1 VAVFWGAATPS
12 WWNFQTYKTFL
23 IFMTQRNL
31 IYLSV
36 ATLAIICAAVY
47 YLTFQGDSMEDAAR
61 SSAGTDGAGSG
72 SSADVRSSIVR
83 KDDTLEKK
91 GNTPP
96 SFDPAEF
103 TTAPKPN
110 TEEGRLVKL
119 FTDRNIPDAEKVERL
134 LAMVSE
140 LSGKGKHTAMDYA
153 TQLITDEDYV
163 RQRPRL
169 LRLATTD
176 ELREVVMLDMLTRDD
191 GIKMPSLVEL
201 LSVPSQTTR
210 SEAREILAAFLE
222 QDYGDDPRKWHEPLM
237 KWLAENEE
245 V

>member
-1 VAVFWGAATPS
+1 
-12 WWNFQTYKTFL
+12 
-23 IFMTQRNL
+23 MTQRNL

-47 YLTFQGDSMEDAAR
+47 YLSFQGDAPEATA
-61 SSAGTDGAGSG
+61 SAGNATVDGTGG
-72 SSADVRSSIVR
+72 SADVRSSIVR
-83 KDDTLEKK
+83 KDDTPEKK

-103 TTAPKPN
+103 TTAPKPH
-110 TEEGRLVKL
+110 TEEGKLVKL
-119 FTDRNIPDAEKVERL
+119 FTDRKMPDAEKVERL
-134 LAMVSE
+134 LALVSE
-140 LSGKGKHTAMDYA
+140 LSGKGKMIAMDYA
-153 TQLITDEDYV
+153 TQLIADEDYV

-169 LRLATTD
+169 LRLANND

-201 LSVPSQTTR
+201 LSVPSETTR

>member
-1 VAVFWGAATPS
+1 LV
-12 WWNFQTYKTFL
+12 NFPTYKTFL
-23 IFMTQRNL
+23 ISMTQRNL

-36 ATLAIICAAVY
+36 ATIALICATVY
-47 YLTFQGDSMEDAAR
+47 HLSFQGHSIEDAAR
-61 SSAGTDGAGSG
+61 SSAGGVDGAAG
-72 SSADVRSSIVR
+72 SSANVHSSIVR
-83 KDDTLEKK
+83 KDDTSEKK

-96 SFDPAEF
+96 SFDPTEF
-103 TTAPKPN
+103 TTAPKPH
-110 TEEGRLVKL
+110 TEEGKLVKL
-119 FTDRNIPDAEKVERL
+119 FTDRNMPDTEKVERL
-134 LAMVSE
+134 LALVSE
-140 LSGKGKHTAMDYA
+140 LSGKGKHTALDYA

-169 LRLATTD
+169 LRLANND

-191 GIKMPSLVEL
+191 SIKMPSLVEL
-201 LSVPSQTTR
+201 LSVPSETTR

-222 QDYGDDPRKWHEPLM
+222 QDYGDDPKKWHEPLM

>member
-1 VAVFWGAATPS
+1 
-12 WWNFQTYKTFL
+12 
-23 IFMTQRNL
+23 MTQRNL

-36 ATLAIICAAVY
+36 ATIAIICAAVY
-47 YLTFQGDSMEDAAR
+47 YLSFQGDLPEAAA
-61 SSAGTDGAGSG
+61 SAGNATVDGASG
-72 SSADVRSSIVR
+72 SADVRSSIVR

-96 SFDPAEF
+96 GFDPAEF

-201 LSVPSQTTR
+201 LSVPSETTR